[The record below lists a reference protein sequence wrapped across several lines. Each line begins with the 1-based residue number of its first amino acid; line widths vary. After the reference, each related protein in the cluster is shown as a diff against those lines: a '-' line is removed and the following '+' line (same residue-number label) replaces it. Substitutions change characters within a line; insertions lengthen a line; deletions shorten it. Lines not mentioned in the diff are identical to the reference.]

1 MIYYNNSMRHFKESL
16 IRLLYPAHCEFC
28 GKPLALDE
36 NLLCE
41 TCEQNLEGLAY
52 PLEKSLVDE
61 QFENLDHAWAV
72 YAYVTPLREL
82 LQAVK
87 YRRKDYLL
95 KTFKNPVAKLA
106 TSIASECVYNALIPI
121 PLNRVKRIQRQFNQ
135 SQILADLLQPFFKL
149 PIWSNL
155 LKKKYF
161 IPSQTSMTREERVIN
176 IYGVFKVSSTKQTEG
191 KSFLLVDDVLTT
203 GATASE
209 AARTLKK
216 AGAKRVDLFALAK
229 TNLPIKK
236 EKSSSDEHP

>member
-1 MIYYNNSMRHFKESL
+1 MIYYNNSMRRFKESL

-28 GKPLALDE
+28 EKSLNLDE
-36 NLLCE
+36 KLICK
-41 TCEQNLEGLAY
+41 TCEQNLRGLAC

-61 QFENLDHAWAV
+61 QFEYLDHAWAV
-72 YAYVTPLREL
+72 YAYATPLREL

-95 KTFKNPVAKLA
+95 RAFKNPAAKLA
-106 TSIASECVYNALIPI
+106 TSIASEYIYNALIPI

-135 SQILADLLQPFFKL
+135 SQLLADLLQPFFKL
-149 PIWSNL
+149 PVWSNL
-155 LKKKYF
+155 LKKKYL
-161 IPSQTSMTREERVIN
+161 IPSQTSMTREERIIN
-176 IYGVFKVSSTKQTEG
+176 IYGVFKVLSTKHVAG

-236 EKSSSDEHP
+236 ENSPSDKH